1 LRLARAPRMGV
12 QPEGREGAGA
22 AQEGRLHGVR
32 RGGGAARS
40 GARAAR
46 SGRHAGAG
54 ERVPWEQEEHVPWD
68 LSGEHTSSP
77 KLG

>member
-1 LRLARAPRMGV
+1 ML
-12 QPEGREGAGA
+12 EGALQGA
-22 AQEGRLHGVR
+22 
-32 RGGGAARS
+32 GGTREQ
-40 GARAAR
+40 
-46 SGRHAGAG
+46 G